1 MPSGLELPSDTQQ
14 LLNFFKMSFYL
25 FSVCSFFAVTI
36 LMPINWKV
44 CRPLRLPDHTL
55 SLWQSNVGLSEGDDA
70 NDWPDYAPSN
80 GTAPGREWLDL
91 ISDANSYL
99 TVHLLFTYLF
109 TLLALR
115 FTYKNYRRFI
125 RARQLFTLE
134 LVHSISA
141 RTVMVT
147 NLPNH
152 LQSERAL
159 AEYFENMELTVESVS
174 VCREV
179 GTLKAF
185 LDKRTDALL
194 KLEKEWVKY
203 VGNPSSVE
211 NYDPSD
217 NAVPADGGEPN
228 ALEGQPGRLVVPHRK
243 RPTLRP
249 GWFKPKVDAL
259 EYLEAKFK
267 EADEKVKKWRK
278 HGKFKSSHCAFVT
291 FEKMSSA
298 VRLGLL
304 QLRPP
309 YSNFRLLTANR
320 NPNSA
325 CLPTIPMRYLPS
337 PGTARHS
344 LG

>member
-1 MPSGLELPSDTQQ
+1 MLVFRSDNSHADQLEGMLSYWLPERM
-14 LLNFFKMSFYL
+14 L
-25 FSVCSFFAVTI
+25 I
-36 LMPINWKV
+36 L
-44 CRPLRLPDHTL
+44 
-55 SLWQSNVGLSEGDDA
+55 SQSNVGLGENPNDEQ

-80 GTAPGREWLDL
+80 GTAPGHEWLDL

-147 NLPNH
+147 DLPNH
-152 LQSERAL
+152 LQSERSL

-185 LDKRTDALL
+185 LDQRTEALL
-194 KLEKEWVKY
+194 KLETEWVKY
-203 VGNPSSVE
+203 VGNPSSAE

-217 NAVPADGGEPN
+217 NAVPGDGGEPS
-228 ALEGQPGRLVVPHRK
+228 ALEGQPGRLIVPHRK

-249 GWFKPKVDAL
+249 GWFKAKVDAL
-259 EYLEAKFK
+259 EYLEGRFK

-278 HGKFKSSHCAFVT
+278 HGKFRSSHCAFVT

-298 VRLGLL
+298 VRPN
-304 QLRPP
+304 RA
-309 YSNFRLLTANR
+309 FRSCLFQSKFFTHTANR
-320 NPNSA
+320 DPSSA
-325 CLPTIPMRYLPS
+325 CSPPRPMQHVPS
-337 PGTARHS
+337 PGAA
-344 LG
+344 